1 MGRDDVEEV
10 WEDQR
15 TYPGYPPVLAGLV
28 AQGDEGLAKEVV
40 RGSGLSCYSLC
51 DSFLATKKP
60 RAKTWVR
67 GFLLSDGR

>member
-1 MGRDDVEEV
+1 MR
-10 WEDQR
+10 
-15 TYPGYPPVLAGLV
+15 
-28 AQGDEGLAKEVV
+28 GLAKEVV